1 MKGILSDNLGFRTGQ
16 PRTTVAGSPLM
27 NLLFALECKPNVKGG
42 ITCLKLTLS
51 KVCFFTFKEV
61 SVFSSKVGIGLLR
74 R

>member
-1 MKGILSDNLGFRTGQ
+1 MTSKILGQGRFGRNLSGVYDDEF
-16 PRTTVAGSPLM
+16 
-27 NLLFALECKPNVKGG
+27 LFALECKLNVKGG

-61 SVFSSKVGIGLLR
+61 SVFSSKIGIGLLR